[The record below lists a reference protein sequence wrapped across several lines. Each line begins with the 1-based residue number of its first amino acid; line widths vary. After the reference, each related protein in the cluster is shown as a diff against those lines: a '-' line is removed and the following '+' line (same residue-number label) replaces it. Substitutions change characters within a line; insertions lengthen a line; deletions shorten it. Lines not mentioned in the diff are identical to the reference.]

1 MEKSLTLREFV
12 SFLYHGPY
20 KNVIK
25 GNVNQIRVSLNGNDV
40 DLACSISDIIGES
53 FGKYLKVHAPELKAF
68 YYSTDKLPNQIRYYI
83 GEKDCTVA
91 QFLDEFGRGC
101 SLARLENFE
110 IEKNYHSLYPYQLL
124 ELPTSYENAFTMS
137 LSNS

>member
-1 MEKSLTLREFV
+1 MEKSVTLREFV
-12 SFLYHGPY
+12 SFLYHRPY

-25 GNVNQIRVSLNGNDV
+25 GNLDQIRVSLNGNDV
-40 DLACSISDIIGES
+40 DLACSILDVFGES

-91 QFLDEFGRGC
+91 QFHSMVIEAYAKVSPDCKEF
-101 SLARLENFE
+101 
-110 IEKNYHSLYPYQLL
+110 L
-124 ELPTSYENAFTMS
+124 ELWQYQQSVKIPLT
-137 LSNS
+137 